1 MQEWQQRVIEERD
14 ELNEKHDKLVDF
26 IENNPQFGL
35 LEEADQDLL
44 TQQEAYMEAYVAT
57 LNARIERF

>member
-14 ELNEKHDKLVDF
+14 ELDAKHDKLVDF

-57 LNARIERF
+57 LNSRIERF